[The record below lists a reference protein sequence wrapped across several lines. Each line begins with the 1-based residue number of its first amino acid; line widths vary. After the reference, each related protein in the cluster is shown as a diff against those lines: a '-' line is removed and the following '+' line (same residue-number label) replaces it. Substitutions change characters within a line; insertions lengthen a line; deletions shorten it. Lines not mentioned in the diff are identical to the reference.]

1 VEHESSVGDWQF
13 LHAAG
18 EHLHD
23 SPDPLLPL
31 AFLLLKFEDAMAL
44 QQHKRDASDVQGGV
58 SPGFEVHG
66 VLSPARRQFAGGTV
80 SPNGSGWL
88 CGPHR
93 RRGVNR
99 RSAVPFAG

>member
-31 AFLLLKFEDAMAL
+31 AFLLLKFEDAMPL
-44 QQHKRDASDVQGGV
+44 QQHKLLRFMVCYLRLGGSSQV
-58 SPGFEVHG
+58 
-66 VLSPARRQFAGGTV
+66 ARSVPTARVGWSARIDGAG
-80 SPNGSGWL
+80 
-88 CGPHR
+88 
-93 RRGVNR
+93 
-99 RSAVPFAG
+99 